1 MMEKIITFYNPENIF
16 SFWQLKICQKYPKKL
31 DVSLENLNVKT
42 KRIFLQN
49 LKDIKKIGY
58 NGIFVI
64 PDPIV
69 LSIFTDIINISNVF
83 LYPFVYMKKPI
94 LIREQLFLSYGIDL
108 REVGKQ
114 AFTIVKIL
122 NNFTPEKLPIFVPEK
137 INLVVNNKW
146 AKEKGG

>member
-1 MMEKIITFYNPENIF
+1 
-16 SFWQLKICQKYPKKL
+16 
-31 DVSLENLNVKT
+31 LENLNVKT

-69 LSIFTDIINISNVF
+69 LSIFTDIINISNNFSIPVCVHEET
-83 LYPFVYMKKPI
+83 YIDKGATI
-94 LIREQLFLSYGIDL
+94 SYGIDL

-146 AKEKGG
+146 VKKKGGKIPNELLYLVDRVVE